1 MSSIRRKLSN
11 RNWKIRI
18 HVCVNKREC
27 DLILRASAFL
37 DQLDPRPAV
46 DWQKIPAG
54 TPKSALRAGQ
64 RGGRNR
70 QSVSKRS
77 ATLRICASAFP
88 LLRRSRKS
96 SKILVLGKQRSR
108 TDSFFFSFFGSLIYL
123 LCSSAPIFIERSSIE
138 KVMSFVYELKK
149 SKSNQTH
156 DSIFHGHEFPR
167 RRFKRFYSGIT
178 LWSFHL
184 FFFFFYRSLQ
194 VSEHRCQM
202 KIDETRTLVQ
212 TSSCHESTLWTNVSA
227 YWTYT
232 HSLCL
237 SLSLLLLSSLVIS
250 IIRFILHS
258 PHLLSA
264 YIWREIHT

>member
-1 MSSIRRKLSN
+1 MNVTWFYERQLFSTSSTRGLPSTDRKYQPGPRRALWGPDRGAEGIDNPCRNAAQLS
-11 RNWKIRI
+11 
-18 HVCVNKREC
+18 
-27 DLILRASAFL
+27 ASAPPPSRFCDDHENHRRFL
-37 DQLDPRPAV
+37 S
-46 DWQKIPAG
+46 
-54 TPKSALRAGQ
+54 SANNDLE
-64 RGGRNR
+64 
-70 QSVSKRS
+70 
-77 ATLRICASAFP
+77 P
-88 LLRRSRKS
+88 
-96 SKILVLGKQRSR
+96 IL
-108 TDSFFFSFFGSLIYL
+108 FFFSFFGSLIYL

-202 KIDETRTLVQ
+202 KIDEARTLVQ

>member
-108 TDSFFFSFFGSLIYL
+108 TDSFFF
-123 LCSSAPIFIERSSIE
+123 
-138 KVMSFVYELKK
+138 
-149 SKSNQTH
+149 
-156 DSIFHGHEFPR
+156 
-167 RRFKRFYSGIT
+167 
-178 LWSFHL
+178 
-184 FFFFFYRSLQ
+184 FFFRILNIF
-194 VSEHRCQM
+194 
-202 KIDETRTLVQ
+202 
-212 TSSCHESTLWTNVSA
+212 A
-227 YWTYT
+227 
-232 HSLCL
+232 
-237 SLSLLLLSSLVIS
+237 LLLRSYLY
-250 IIRFILHS
+250 RAFID
-258 PHLLSA
+258 
-264 YIWREIHT
+264 REGNVVCLRVEKK